1 MQGIFYGSWNPYVA
15 YNLSNRRNKMQL
27 MYRRAGG
34 TLTVFLSG
42 ELDQHSA
49 AAVRTELEKIL
60 DDESLRRI
68 VFDMGGVTFMDSS
81 GIGVILGRYRRIAPR
96 GGSMNILNA
105 KKNIERVLRM
115 SGVYKLCTEGED
127 E

>member
-1 MQGIFYGSWNPYVA
+1 MD
-15 YNLSNRRNKMQL
+15 M
-27 MYRRAGG
+27 
-34 TLTVFLSG
+34 LTFSEKNGVLTAKISG
-42 ELDQHSA
+42 ELDHFLASDVRGRIDDMMARKMPSA
-49 AAVRTELEKIL
+49 LIL
-60 DDESLRRI
+60 DIS
-68 VFDMGGVTFMDSS
+68 GVTFMDSS